1 MKKEFESLKDI
12 LLTANILD
20 ENMDKCIF
28 DNVMY
33 FLNELEDKI
42 KETEKRIE
50 CTIKISK
57 EVQNVVHDFTE
68 AVDKDEKVLIST
80 PSHDKMI
87 FGLYDIIKVLDLNN
101 NDCIEENWYG
111 IFPPKELKNIF
122 KEDFIIWDKGK
133 NAPKEKLD
141 IVYHYTSLV
150 ELLNDGFK
158 LDANEEIKS
167 VKELPIKWQ
176 ILIDSAIER
185 TK

>member
-12 LLTANILD
+12 LLTANIFD
-20 ENMDKCIF
+20 ENTDKCIF
-28 DNVMY
+28 NNVL
-33 FLNELEDKI
+33 FCLNELEDKI
-42 KETEKRIE
+42 KEAEKRIE

-57 EVQNVVHDFTE
+57 EIQNVVDEFTE
-68 AVDKDEKVLIST
+68 AVDKGEKVLIST
-80 PSHDKMI
+80 PSQDKMI

-101 NDCIEENWYG
+101 NDCIEQNWYG
-111 IFPPKELKNIF
+111 MFPPKELKNIS
-122 KEDFIIWDKGK
+122 KEDFIIWDKEN

-167 VKELPIKWQ
+167 VKELPMKWQ
-176 ILIDSAIER
+176 MQIDSAIER